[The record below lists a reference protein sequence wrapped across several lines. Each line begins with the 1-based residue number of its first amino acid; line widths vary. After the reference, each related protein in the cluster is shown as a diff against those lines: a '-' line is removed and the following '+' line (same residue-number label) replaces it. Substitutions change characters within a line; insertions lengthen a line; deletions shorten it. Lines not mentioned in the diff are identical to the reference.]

1 MSYMDEIEEIEKD
14 KEKEKDKNEDNK
26 LKKNLNEDA
35 IRKKK
40 SIAVVFKKLTILAT
54 CILFIINSIHP
65 RKRHSSNF
73 VF

>member
-14 KEKEKDKNEDNK
+14 KEKEKEKNEDNK
-26 LKKNLNEDA
+26 LKKNFNEDA

-54 CILFIINSIHP
+54 FIINSIHP

-73 VF
+73 IF